1 MGKIINLN
9 EKRNKKEKKKFVM
22 NLIFVA
28 TLLYIVYA
36 IYLTIKIPKDTVTI
50 ESGVLTAEESATGYI
65 IRDEITVKGKNYNNG
80 IYQILT
86 EGERAAKG
94 QTIFR
99 YYGKNESA
107 IQEQIE
113 QINSK
118 IQKALEKENTFLT
131 TDIKNLE
138 TEIDDKI
145 QDLKTIYD
153 VQQLTDYKKQIS
165 EIILKKA
172 TIAGENS
179 KSGSYIKKLVEKRE
193 KYEKKLVEGSE
204 YIVAPQSGVV
214 SYRVD
219 GLENVLKTDGFK
231 DLTPQ
236 KLDEL
241 DVKTGKIVASSTESA
256 KVINN
261 FECYLAAV
269 LNSDPAKQAEVGK
282 SVIITLSSGQELDA
296 TIEYIKE
303 QEDGKRLIIFK
314 LTTLTDEL
322 ISYRKR
328 AFNITWWSVTGIKVP
343 NDAIIE
349 DEKQQ
354 KYVLKK
360 TLTGTT
366 KTYIKVLKENS
377 QYSIISSYS
386 PEDLKT
392 LGMDISSYNG
402 INVYDTIMLY
412 PKK

>member
-80 IYQILT
+80 IYQILA

-99 YYGKNESA
+99 YYGKNESQ

>member
-328 AFNITWWSVTGIKVP
+328 AFNITWWSASGLKVP
-343 NDAIIE
+343 NSSVLE
-349 DEKQQ
+349 DEKGF
-354 KYVLKK
+354 KYVVRRKLGEDKK
-360 TLTGTT
+360 
-366 KTYIKVLKENS
+366 IIVKVLNKNEK
-377 QYSIISSYS
+377 YSIISPYK
-386 PEDLKT
+386 EEELNT
-392 LGMDISSYNG
+392 LGIDIDNYTK
-402 INVYDTIMLY
+402 ILQYDTVLVY
-412 PKK
+412 PNG